1 MQKDFDGWI
10 IQKKKAH
17 HAHERPMF
25 KEREVWWCSLGAN
38 VGDEQDGK
46 GRSFSRPVLVIKK
59 FNRNVFVGVP
69 FSTQIKENQFYYRI
83 QFNGIDQSII
93 LSQVRLMDAKRFG
106 IKMGEI
112 SPQEVE
118 KIKERIQERIF

>member
-1 MQKDFDGWI
+1 MKDFDNWNI
-10 IQKKKAH
+10 HKKKAH
-17 HAHERPMF
+17 TAYERPMF
-25 KEREVWWCSLGAN
+25 KEREVWWCSLGVN

-46 GRSFSRPVLVIKK
+46 GRSFSRPVLVLKK

-69 FSTQIKENQFYYRI
+69 FSTQLKDNQFYCPI
-83 QFNGIDQSII
+83 HFKGIDQSVI

-112 SPQEVE
+112 SPQEVDKIKE
-118 KIKERIQERIF
+118 KIKKLIF

>member
-1 MQKDFDGWI
+1 MMKDFDNWN
-10 IQKKKAH
+10 IQKKKTQAIP
-17 HAHERPMF
+17 ERALF
-25 KEREVWWCSLGAN
+25 KEREVWWCSLGVN

-46 GRSFSRPVLVIKK
+46 GRTFSRPVLVLKK

-69 FSTQIKENQFYYRI
+69 FSTQLKNNQFYYHVH
-83 QFNGIDQSII
+83 FKGIDQSVV

-118 KIKERIQERIF
+118 NIKDKIKKLIF